1 MMTPSV
7 SVVTQIQL
15 GVTGGMMMMPV
26 VGETRVMWTK
36 MAMVNV
42 LIVTL
47 VEVVETT
54 HSAVGTP
61 DYQKLDIAGV
71 GLTQY

>member
-1 MMTPSV
+1 MEVLRSMMTPSV

-36 MAMVNV
+36 MVLFSVQMVKYVRINP
-42 LIVTL
+42 IPSA
-47 VEVVETT
+47 VET
-54 HSAVGTP
+54 
-61 DYQKLDIAGV
+61 
-71 GLTQY
+71 

>member
-1 MMTPSV
+1 MEVLRSMMTPSV

-36 MAMVNV
+36 MAMVSVQMVNYAR
-42 LIVTL
+42 
-47 VEVVETT
+47 VVSLP
-54 HSAVGTP
+54 SAVGT
-61 DYQKLDIAGV
+61 
-71 GLTQY
+71 